1 MKGGILNE
9 FKKIFPT
16 KGLTNELINELPKA
30 LDKIDDKTKSLKE
43 MKDKFKA
50 TARKGLDTAENKF
63 NKAYDTAKDEAK
75 KVSNTMNE
83 TYTYLTK
90 DSKKPVNI
98 LKLSIYLSGW
108 LFSIIVLYTYWLKMD
123 TQLAYNISVKLANSV
138 DVNNALMNVKLA
150 TIKLKE
156 SNANEIENKKE
167 LYGAIIELLE
177 LQSKCNLLR
186 FNEESIPFPTTEIIL
201 TLFLIFLCCS
211 VIISQNL
218 LNNPFEAFRKLK
230 MIKNAQEKKSYISNR
245 TQVYDLIKSLIK
257 DALNAKIDRIKRL
270 IELYSDDEDKIIYLK
285 NKRSSVQEKLG
296 SLQID
301 NYSNDAFQK
310 IEKEYKNAKSIIEN
324 IHSKYMKYSEETNDG
339 SMNEKNVLYNTIDE
353 IDYIHDEYKNAMNK
367 LKQKD
372 LIEQSP
378 QSGGN
383 PMMMDPYGM
392 NGMNMMNQAM
402 IDSMEDDYKLESMK
416 EMIKYTEE
424 EEDMLNELK
433 QLDNSIVDLNSS
445 FTNITVAFTVIAFSV
460 FVSYK
465 LLNNT
470 LSFKSELFNGKLFG
484 EGICY
489 K

>member
-1 MKGGILNE
+1 
-9 FKKIFPT
+9 
-16 KGLTNELINELPKA
+16 
-30 LDKIDDKTKSLKE
+30 
-43 MKDKFKA
+43 
-50 TARKGLDTAENKF
+50 
-63 NKAYDTAKDEAK
+63 
-75 KVSNTMNE
+75 
-83 TYTYLTK
+83 
-90 DSKKPVNI
+90 
-98 LKLSIYLSGW
+98 
-108 LFSIIVLYTYWLKMD
+108 
-123 TQLAYNISVKLANSV
+123 
-138 DVNNALMNVKLA
+138 
-150 TIKLKE
+150 
-156 SNANEIENKKE
+156 
-167 LYGAIIELLE
+167 
-177 LQSKCNLLR
+177 
-186 FNEESIPFPTTEIIL
+186 
-201 TLFLIFLCCS
+201 
-211 VIISQNL
+211 
-218 LNNPFEAFRKLK
+218 

-324 IHSKYMKYSEETNDG
+324 IHSKYMKYSEETNNR
-339 SMNEKNVLYNTIDE
+339 SMEKNVLYNTIDE